1 MKKFFAIVLIFPM
14 LVAVGLM
21 FSACGEPKE
30 PQINYQTDVTKM
42 EFISQVIDS
51 KEDQNLTMIG
61 VIFASEPQSIS
72 ATYKGQQINLE
83 KEVVEDYEGPESGVN
98 GYQYSYTLADKPT
111 VTTYDTSPIE
121 ITTQF
126 NGTHYKFTLT
136 TDLIDRILGM

>member
-1 MKKFFAIVLIFPM
+1 
-14 LVAVGLM
+14 
-21 FSACGEPKE
+21 
-30 PQINYQTDVTKM
+30 
-42 EFISQVIDS
+42 
-51 KEDQNLTMIG
+51 MIG

-83 KEVVEDYEGPESGVN
+83 KEVVEDYEGPDSGVN

-126 NGTHYKFTLT
+126 NGAHYKFTLT